1 MIEFRGT
8 MPSLR
13 VLEINKEKMISHRRF
28 SFEPLF
34 SVSWLLE
41 VICLIT
47 DAGLIGTR
55 THKMHLMAKKTNI
68 DTLVLEEEMIR
79 NRCNQNESPT
89 LKSEVGKQIDNQVL
103 IYREVNTVPTTIAL

>member
-1 MIEFRGT
+1 MSRSIEETLFGMIEFRGT

-34 SVSWLLE
+34 SVSWLLR

-47 DAGLIGTR
+47 D
-55 THKMHLMAKKTNI
+55 HW
-68 DTLVLEEEMIR
+68 
-79 NRCNQNESPT
+79 S
-89 LKSEVGKQIDNQVL
+89 
-103 IYREVNTVPTTIAL
+103 YRD

>member
-55 THKMHLMAKKTNI
+55 THKMHLIAKRANLYN
-68 DTLVLEEEMIR
+68 LVLEEAVIR
-79 NRCNQNESPT
+79 NRCNQNQSST
-89 LKSEVGKQIDNQVL
+89 LKSEVGKTN
-103 IYREVNTVPTTIAL
+103 